1 MYSTYRTTLSTSMIR
16 KTLALAALIACLPG
30 AFAQVNVL
38 TNKYNNERTGQN
50 TAETLLTLSNV
61 NSTQFGKQ
69 FAFNVDGY
77 VQAQPLYM
85 SGLTIN
91 GAGHNVLFVATQH
104 DSVYAIDADTGA
116 LFWQVSFIN
125 PAAGINTVPMN
136 VQGCGGVTKFNE
148 VGILSTPVIDSSTG
162 TIYVVAKTQETVG
175 TTNNYYFRLH
185 ALDVTTGA
193 EKLGGPV
200 VISGSSGALN
210 LNSKPEMQRPA
221 LLLSN
226 GTIYIAFGSNG
237 CDLTGRGWL
246 LAYSAS
252 SLQQLGVMTTQPDG
266 TYGSSI
272 WQGGTGPAADSD
284 GNVYLSTANGTFDLG
299 SSFPDL
305 GDSILKLNLSGGT
318 FNVLDYFTPFD
329 QASLSSADMDLGS
342 AAVAILPDQSS
353 GPYQHL
359 LATGGK
365 RGDVYLLNRDDLGQ
379 YNLADNSQ
387 IPDYL
392 PGALSKYNFG
402 SPSYWTDGTTQ
413 YVYYLAHN
421 DFLKAYSLG
430 NGTLSSTPIA
440 QTTSKLTTV
449 GLPEISGN
457 GTSNGVVWIVRSIA
471 GVPLLSAYEATHL
484 YLLYDS
490 GMAANNRDS
499 LGTVP
504 HFATPTIANGRVY
517 AGTQT
522 QVVAYG
528 LFPQISITAGNNQT
542 GYAGTTLPIS
552 LTVTAS
558 NPYTGVPVSG
568 LTITFSDNNKGGTF
582 GSTTVVTDSTGKA
595 STTYKLPNKPQT
607 LTITAGSP
615 GFSTATFTEQDVVG
629 PVAALSMVSGGK
641 QTGTVGSTL
650 PLPIVIKAK
659 DAVGNNVPNATITF
673 SSNWGGSFNPPS
685 PTTDST
691 GQVSTVFTLPIV
703 AKTITVTA
711 SSGTAIV
718 HVTEQ
723 SVAGP
728 PAMVLMIQGNNQ
740 QAHINNRLP
749 KMLIVSVTDQYGN
762 GLPGLTVNF
771 SDNGAGGTFTN
782 PNPVTTTIG
791 QASTGYTTPNHT
803 GVITITATY
812 GSLPPVVF
820 TETVI

>member
-1 MYSTYRTTLSTSMIR
+1 MIR
-16 KTLALAALIACLPG
+16 TTLALAALIACLPC

-38 TNKYNNERTGQN
+38 TNKYSNARIGGN

-61 NSTQFGKQ
+61 NSTQFGKL

-91 GAGHNVLFVATQH
+91 GAVHNVLFVATQH

-136 VQGCGGVTKFNE
+136 VQGCGNVTKFNE

-162 TIYVVAKTQETVG
+162 TLYVVAKTQETVG
-175 TTNNYYFRLH
+175 TTNSYYFRLH

-200 VISGSSGALN
+200 VITGSSGALN

-246 LAYSAS
+246 LAYNS
-252 SLQQLGVMTTQPDG
+252 SNLQQLGVMTTQPDG

-284 GNVYLSTANGTFDLG
+284 GNVYLSTANGTFDF

-305 GDSILKLNLSGGT
+305 GDSILKLNLSGGA
-318 FNVLDYFTPFD
+318 FNLVDYFTPFD
-329 QASLSSADMDLGS
+329 EATLSSTDMDLGS

-353 GPYQHL
+353 GPAHL
-359 LATGGK
+359 LATGSK
-365 RGDVYLLNRDDLGQ
+365 RGDVYLLNRDDMGQ
-379 YNLADNSQ
+379 YNTTDNNQ
-387 IPDYL
+387 IPTYL
-392 PGALSKYNFG
+392 PGALGKYNFG
-402 SPSYWTDGTTQ
+402 SPNYWTDGTTQ

-421 DFLKAYSLG
+421 DFLKAYSLNNG
-430 NGTLSSTPIA
+430 NLSATPVA
-440 QTTSKLTTV
+440 QTSNKLTTV
-449 GLPEISGN
+449 GLPEVSGN
-457 GTSNGVVWIVRSIA
+457 GTTNGVVWIVRSIA

-484 YLLYDS
+484 YLMYDS
-490 GMAANNRDS
+490 GMAAGGRDS

-528 LFPQISITAGNNQT
+528 LFPQISATAGNNQT
-542 GYAGTTLPIS
+542 GYAGTTLPVS

-582 GSTTVVTDSTGKA
+582 GNAMVTTDSTGKA

-607 LTITAGSP
+607 LTITASSP

-629 PVAALSMVSGGK
+629 PVAALSVVSGGK
-641 QTGTVGSTL
+641 QTGTVGTTL
-650 PLPIVIKAK
+650 PSPIVIKAK
-659 DAVGNNVPNATITF
+659 DAVGNSVPNATINFTD
-673 SSNWGGSFNPPS
+673 NWGGTFNPRS
-685 PTTDST
+685 AITDST
-691 GQVSTVFTLPIV
+691 GQASTIYTLPIV

-711 SSGTAIV
+711 TSGSIV
-718 HVTEQ
+718 VHATEQ
-723 SVAGP
+723 SLPGP

-740 QAHINNRLP
+740 TAHVNNKLA

-762 GLPGLTVNF
+762 GLSGLTVNF
-771 SDNGAGGTFTN
+771 TDNHAGGSFTN
-782 PNPVTTTIG
+782 ASPVTAPNG
-791 QASTGYTTPNHT
+791 QASTGYTTPSQP
-803 GVITITATY
+803 GVVTIDASY
-812 GSLPPVVF
+812 GTLQPVEF